1 MTEMPNR
8 PKNWIFS
15 DRFLARKFMLPVHQF
30 TNVAASSG
38 VALLGAAVAAML
50 WANLDIF
57 GDSYFAFWE
66 DSYLDLDLGFVHL
79 HESVRDLVDDG
90 LMAIFFF
97 VMGLEIKRE
106 LVLGE
111 LRDPRKAVVPVAAA
125 AGGMLFPAL
134 IYLALNWDDAA
145 ALRGWGIPMATD
157 IAFAI
162 GILALVGKGLPVGVR
177 LFLLTVAIVD
187 DVGAI
192 LVIALFYT
200 QDLKLGYLTLGVAAL
215 AVTFAASRVNIR
227 SLAFYVPMALIAWYG
242 FVESGVH
249 ATLAGVVLGL
259 ITPARA
265 LYGAEEFDQGLR
277 RVLDLY
283 PTNPKDPE
291 YQDKVEH
298 EALKLASLA
307 RESVPPLW
315 RLERQLHKWSAF
327 IIVPLFA
334 LANTG
339 VRLAGADLLSLGT
352 TRVAEGVALGLVFGK
367 VIGVGLVA
375 WLMAHFGLGRLPD
388 GVTGRHVLGVGML
401 AGVGFTV
408 ALFITDLAFMD
419 QMLLN
424 RAKLG
429 IFVGSTVAGVA
440 GALFLRF
447 GSPHEPAEPA
457 ED

>member
-1 MTEMPNR
+1 MDEMPNR
-8 PKNWIFS
+8 PKNWIYS
-15 DRFLARKFMLPVHQF
+15 DRFLARKFVLPVHQF

-38 VALLGAAVAAML
+38 VALLGAAVVAML
-50 WANLDIF
+50 WANMGVF

-66 DSYLDLDLGFVHL
+66 DSYLDLDLGFIHL
-79 HESVRDLVDDG
+79 HESIRDLVDDG

-111 LRDPRKAVVPVAAA
+111 LRDPRKAVVPIAAA
-125 AGGMLFPAL
+125 LGGMLFPAL
-134 IYLALNWDDAA
+134 IYVFLNWGDGG
-145 ALRGWGIPMATD
+145 ALRGWGVPMATD

-162 GILALVGKGLPVGVR
+162 GILALVGRGLPVGVR

-200 QDLKLGYLTLGVAAL
+200 QNLHLGYLTLGVGAL
-215 AVTFAASRVNIR
+215 IATFAAARVNIR
-227 SLAFYVPMALIAWYG
+227 SLAFYIPMALIAWYG

-259 ITPARA
+259 ITPARP
-265 LYGAEEFDQGLR
+265 LYGPEEFDRGVR
-277 RVLDLY
+277 RVLDIS
-283 PTNPKDPE
+283 PTDPKDPL
-291 YQDKVEH
+291 YVDKVEH
-298 EALKLASLA
+298 EALKLARLA
-307 RESVPPLW
+307 RESVSPLW

-327 IIVPLFA
+327 LIVPLFA
-334 LANTG
+334 LANAG
-339 VRLAGADLLSLGT
+339 VRLTGADLLSLGT
-352 TRVAEGVALGLVFGK
+352 SRVAEGVALGLVFGK
-367 VIGVGLVA
+367 VIGVGGVA

-419 QMLLN
+419 PMLLD

-429 IFVGSTVAGVA
+429 IFVGSIVAGIA

-447 GSPHEPAEPA
+447 GGGSRELDRAA
-457 ED
+457 G